1 MSEDRVKS
9 STAVEEPGIN
19 FTMRRWQRLRKLL
32 GRAQIALASLVVILF
47 VWAFGMRMPGRNIS
61 TAAALNESEIAF
73 RAELV
78 ADVQK
83 LAGDIGERNMNRYP
97 QLLAAA
103 DFIEASLAGAGLM
116 PRRVSYELRGR
127 ACHNI
132 EVEIAGTSP
141 EIVVVGA
148 HYDSVF
154 GCPGANDNASGV
166 AALLALAR
174 RFAGKSMGKTLRF
187 VAFVNEEPPFFQTE
201 EMGSF
206 VYAKR
211 CRERGDRITG
221 MISLETIAYFSDEA
235 GSQKY
240 PAPGLGLL
248 YPTKGNFIGFA
259 SNTGSRPFLRTAV
272 AAFRQAGRLPCEGAA
287 LPTAVPGIGWSDHWS
302 FWQCGYPAI
311 MVTDTA
317 PFRYLHYHE
326 PTDTPDKLDYDRF
339 ALVVSGMQNV
349 IRELAK

>member
-1 MSEDRVKS
+1 
-9 STAVEEPGIN
+9 
-19 FTMRRWQRLRKLL
+19 
-32 GRAQIALASLVVILF
+32 
-47 VWAFGMRMPGRNIS
+47 MPGRNPS
-61 TAAALNESEIAF
+61 KAAALNEAEIAL
-73 RAELV
+73 RSELV
-78 ADVQK
+78 ADVNR
-83 LAGDIGERNMNRYP
+83 LAGEIGERNLNRYP

-103 DFIEASLAGAGLM
+103 EFIEASLTGAGLT

-132 EVEIAGTSP
+132 EAEIRGTSP
-141 EIVVVGA
+141 EVVVIGA

-166 AALLALAR
+166 AGLLALAR
-174 RFAGKSMGKTLRF
+174 RFAGKPTGKTLRF
-187 VAFVNEEPPFFQTE
+187 VAFVNEEPPFFQTD
-201 EMGSF
+201 EMGSV

-211 CRERGDRITG
+211 CQERGDRITA
-221 MISLETIAYFSDEA
+221 MISLETIACFSDEP

-248 YPTKGNFIGFA
+248 YPKTGNFIGFA
-259 SNTGSRPFLRTAV
+259 SNTGSRALLRTAV
-272 AAFRQAGRLPCEGAA
+272 AAFRQAGRIPCEGAA

-302 FWQCGYPAI
+302 FWQSGYPAI

-339 ALVVSGMQNV
+339 ALVVSGMESV
-349 IRELAK
+349 IAGLAK